1 MGLHADEFVVLKNAS
16 VTNLPTFLQ
25 QYEGYGGLAIN
36 WRLFGSSGHITR
48 PEGSTLES
56 YTRCNPEWSPV
67 NVHVKT
73 FVNTEFVVSSG
84 GDPHHFIYVKDKYAV
99 NEAFEPVFGA
109 LAPHISMQQVLIQ
122 HYVIKS
128 WEDFRDKQLRGS
140 GMGNHRP
147 AHFWDEI
154 EQEATE
160 DCTDLADYKLQ
171 RPVSVVLR

>member
-1 MGLHADEFVVLKNAS
+1 MPS
-16 VTNLPTFLQ
+16 FLR
-25 QYEGYGGLAIN
+25 QYEEYGGLAIN

-48 PEGSTLES
+48 PEAGTLPS
-56 YTRCNPEWSPV
+56 YTKCNPEWAPV
-67 NVHVKT
+67 NIHVKT
-73 FVNTEFVVSSG
+73 FANTQFALSSG
-84 GDPHHFIYVKDKYAV
+84 GDPHHFLYTEGKFAV
-99 NEAFEPVFGA
+99 NEAFEPVHGAFG
-109 LAPHISMQQVLIQ
+109 PRISMQQVAIQ

-160 DCTDLADYKLQ
+160 ECTDLAHF
-171 RPVSVVLR
+171 R